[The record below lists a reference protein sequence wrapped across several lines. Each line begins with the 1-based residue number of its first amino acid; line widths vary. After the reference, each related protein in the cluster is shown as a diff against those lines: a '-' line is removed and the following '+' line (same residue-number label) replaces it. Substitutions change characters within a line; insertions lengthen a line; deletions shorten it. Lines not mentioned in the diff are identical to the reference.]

1 MEAETWEAPKRY
13 KGNEPCEAALEKVG
27 RRLERDSSGMVPPS
41 HLVAFTKKGM
51 TDAPHNTT
59 VCRTDFSALLLN

>member
-1 MEAETWEAPKRY
+1 MEAETWDDQTGI
-13 KGNEPCEAALEKVG
+13 KGMSLRTKALEKVG